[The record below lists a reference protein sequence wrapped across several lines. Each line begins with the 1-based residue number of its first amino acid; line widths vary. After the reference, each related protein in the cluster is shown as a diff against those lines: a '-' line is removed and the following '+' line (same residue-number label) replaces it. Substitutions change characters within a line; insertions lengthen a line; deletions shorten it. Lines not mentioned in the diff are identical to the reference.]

1 MRWYNILASA
11 KSILVIGL
19 AYRPTPLYN
28 DSLTAPNSAPMNAP
42 LNRAVGS
49 LTGIYD
55 RAFFSV
61 IYTGFF
67 MPLLDHLP
75 TDGMMIGLSVN
86 SKKTTA

>member
-19 AYRPTPLYN
+19 AYSPTPLYN

-42 LNRAVGS
+42 INRAVGS

-55 RAFFSV
+55 RAFF
-61 IYTGFF
+61 FC
-67 MPLLDHLP
+67 HLYRIFYASFRP
-75 TDGMMIGLSVN
+75 SAD
-86 SKKTTA
+86 